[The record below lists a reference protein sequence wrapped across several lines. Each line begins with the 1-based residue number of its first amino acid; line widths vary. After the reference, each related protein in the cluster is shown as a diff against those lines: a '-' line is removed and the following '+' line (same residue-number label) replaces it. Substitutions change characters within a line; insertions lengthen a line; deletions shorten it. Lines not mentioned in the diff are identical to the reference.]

1 MDINEGILLIKKL
14 THKKSCSPQRL
25 GKVSIDGENNY
36 ANALDS
42 PFREKKKSVDSQAG
56 TSAVKVMTEVFL
68 SKIKMLSP
76 ESKSSGSIPRVSIFP
91 CEPSGEFKNNSN
103 NQSYDRRSRS
113 GQKKQHR
120 FENVNIQTFRGAELA
135 ISPLLN

>member
-42 PFREKKKSVDSQAG
+42 PFREKKKSVDRIEAEG
-56 TSAVKVMTEVFL
+56 
-68 SKIKMLSP
+68 
-76 ESKSSGSIPRVSIFP
+76 
-91 CEPSGEFKNNSN
+91 
-103 NQSYDRRSRS
+103 QSCKTVNTL
-113 GQKKQHR
+113 GQIYKR
-120 FENVNIQTFRGAELA
+120 
-135 ISPLLN
+135 P